1 MGLLITGGCGFIGSN
16 FVRYVLDKHPTHTV
30 INLDKLTYAGN
41 TDNLRDVE
49 EHHKPRY
56 EFVKGDICDKRL
68 VRRLME
74 HSDMVVHFAAETHV
88 DNSIK
93 SADEFMH
100 TNVFGT
106 YNLLNAAREMKIKRF
121 LYVSTDEVYGSIEEG
136 KFSEDSPVA
145 PNNPY
150 SASKAGADLMCRA
163 YFRTFDLPVIITRSA
178 NNLGPYQHPEKLI
191 PKFVINAMLDKPL
204 PLYGDGMHSR
214 DWIYVE
220 DNCAAIDFAL
230 QNGDAGEV
238 YNIGGDNEHRNID
251 ITKKILKILNKPES
265 LINHVTDRPGHDRRY
280 ALSSSKI
287 KGLGWKPRF
296 KFDDALNNTVNW
308 YKENKWWWEKL
319 RKE

>member
-106 YNLLNAAREMKIKRF
+106 
-121 LYVSTDEVYGSIEEG
+121 
-136 KFSEDSPVA
+136 
-145 PNNPY
+145 
-150 SASKAGADLMCRA
+150 
-163 YFRTFDLPVIITRSA
+163 
-178 NNLGPYQHPEKLI
+178 
-191 PKFVINAMLDKPL
+191 
-204 PLYGDGMHSR
+204 
-214 DWIYVE
+214 
-220 DNCAAIDFAL
+220 
-230 QNGDAGEV
+230 
-238 YNIGGDNEHRNID
+238 
-251 ITKKILKILNKPES
+251 
-265 LINHVTDRPGHDRRY
+265 
-280 ALSSSKI
+280 
-287 KGLGWKPRF
+287 
-296 KFDDALNNTVNW
+296 
-308 YKENKWWWEKL
+308 
-319 RKE
+319 